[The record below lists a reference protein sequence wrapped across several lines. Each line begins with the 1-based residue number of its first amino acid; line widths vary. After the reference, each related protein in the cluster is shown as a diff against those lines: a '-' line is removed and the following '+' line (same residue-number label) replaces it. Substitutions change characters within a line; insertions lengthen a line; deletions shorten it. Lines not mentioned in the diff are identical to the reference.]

1 MRTCEERT
9 RAVLE
14 KRDRVLRRRR
24 RLLWAAVPL
33 TLCLTLTVGLLWRP
47 WQAWQPALT
56 PSGLTEEAA
65 NYKEIYQY
73 VQDRWQS
80 AELYWK
86 ESVWDDTGEDFLVA
100 LPDAPETALPDGSGS
115 VNESD
120 RTEPVVDPEF
130 SETNLQVVGVQEAD
144 IIKTDGYY
152 LYVLSE
158 RKVSIV
164 RVDGSQLELTAT
176 FEVDGD
182 YSIGGMYVT
191 ADRLILETSQ
201 VFGGETEGYERRA
214 FVYVYDITDRTAPRL
229 LNTFAQSGL
238 RNSSRMIGDILYT
251 VSTYTLHSKPEPN
264 DLRTYVPMF
273 NDDETEQCIPADD
286 VLLGNL
292 DDNYS
297 CTYVVVS
304 GYDTKNGRFVDQQS
318 LIGCGETVYCTTQNL
333 YVAGGVSLDA
343 GDDYRTLGTCITRF
357 SLSDGEIAAEAQG
370 TVYGSLLNQ
379 FSMDEYE
386 DHLRLVATM
395 YGRMKAVNDGIPYI
409 DFESEQTQTLYVLDK
424 NLKTVGFIGD
434 LAPGERVYSVR
445 FDGEIGYFVTFRQ
458 TDPLF
463 TADLSDPTK
472 PVILSELKIPGF
484 SEYLHPYGEGLLF
497 GLGQDAD
504 ENGIRTG
511 CVKLSMFN
519 VADPTDVTE
528 AHTLILDNCSYT
540 EASHNHKAILVDA
553 ERNLIGFSGS
563 GENYFVYRYDTVT
576 GFELVSEIQLRYAKG
591 SRGLY
596 INDYFYVVSY
606 VSGDNGVYV
615 YDMND
620 NFNQVNRIS
629 LQE

>member
-47 WQAWQPALT
+47 WQRPLTALT
-56 PSGLTEEAA
+56 PPVLTEEAA

-86 ESVWDDTGEDFLVA
+86 ESVLDGTGDDLVA
-100 LPDAPETALPDGSGS
+100 LPDAPETALPSGNGS

-152 LYVLSE
+152 LYALSGST
-158 RKVSIV
+158 VSIV
-164 RVDGSQLELTAT
+164 RVDGSQLALTAQFT
-176 FEVDGD
+176 VDSD
-182 YSIGGMYVT
+182 FDIGGMYIT
-191 ADRLILETSQ
+191 ADRLILETTKM
-201 VFGGETEGYERRA
+201 VGKERQA
-214 FVYVYDITDRTAPRL
+214 FVYVYDITDRAAPQL
-229 LNTFAQSGL
+229 LNTFAQSGV
-238 RNSSRMIGDILYT
+238 RNSSRMIGDVLYT
-251 VSTYTLHSKPEPN
+251 ISTYTLHSKPEQN
-264 DLRTYVPMF
+264 KLQTFVPMF
-273 NDDETEQCIPADD
+273 KNGETEACIAAGD

-297 CTYVVVS
+297 CNYVVVS
-304 GYDTKNGRFVDQQS
+304 GYDTKNGRFVDQKS
-318 LIGCGETVYCTTQNL
+318 LIGCGETVYCTTKNL

-357 SLSDGEIAAEAQG
+357 SLSDGEIGVEAQG

-379 FSMDEYE
+379 FSMDEY
-386 DHLRLVATM
+386 DGHLRLVATM

-424 NLKTVGFIGD
+424 DLKTVGFIGD

-445 FDGEIGYFVTFRQ
+445 FDGTIGYFVTFRQ

-497 GLGQDAD
+497 GLGQDTD

-511 CVKLSMFN
+511 RVKLSMFN

-576 GFELVSEIQLRYAKG
+576 GFELVSQIRIPCAEGA
-591 SRGLY
+591 RGLY
-596 INDYFYVVSY
+596 INDYFYVFSVA
-606 VSGDNGVYV
+606 VAENGVYV

-620 NFNQVNRIS
+620 NFNEVNRIS